1 MIIGGKYIG
10 FFLMEGKIMANRK
23 ETLKKLMAVSSA
35 MLVAGAMI
43 MATPITAFADEF
55 EDPNPAG
62 TTIDRVSSGETLTD
76 NNGTV
81 TENRGTI
88 TNNNSDA
95 TVTENYGTITENK
108 EGGTVDNNYRSGTVV
123 TNNGYVDYNVGTVT
137 TNGGT
142 VRDNRNS
149 IGTNNGTVENNSNG
163 TIGINNGIVTD
174 NYRTITTNNGR
185 VINNY
190 DNGEVENGTDPEH
203 QWHYVAFVGTY
214 DSYELFP
221 VYEDSSNWQHTDFPG
236 LGFRYL
242 EQSDDEHN
250 YTGVLTLTAA
260 EGLRVTTGNG
270 QAQLPTTCQCIVQQ
284 RGNNI
289 VITVSSITGLTYL
302 NMQQLNIIVEQIQQQ
317 AGGTSGGTVTFV
329 VDNSVSV
336 VSGGDDNESP
346 QSAPDSSS
354 ADPIQGAITVVK
366 ASSTT
371 PSLGAGTLSSAG
383 SGRIADR
390 AVNFKMSALSD
401 AQYKQAVIENIGA
414 TPAGGLFRLETDRIS
429 CFDRAMLETFAKRS
443 NVDMQV
449 LFPLGKTKI
458 SVVIPAGYD
467 INKLLDNN
475 GYCGFLRLLALLG
488 GEIITK

>member
-1 MIIGGKYIG
+1 MGNKACKDT
-10 FFLMEGKIMANRK
+10 M
-23 ETLKKLMAVSSA
+23 KKVAALTTAALMA
-35 MLVAGAMI
+35 GTMI
-43 MATPITAFADEF
+43 MASSVEAFAFD
-55 EDPNPAG
+55 DPNPAG
-62 TTIDRVSSGETLTD
+62 TTIDWVSSGETLTD

-81 TENRGTI
+81 SKNRGTI
-88 TNNNSDA
+88 TNNNNDA

-108 EGGTVDNNYRSGTVV
+108 EGGTVDENYRSGTVV
-123 TNNGYVDYNVGTVT
+123 TNNGYVDYNLGTVT

-149 IGTNNGTVENNSNG
+149 IGTNNGTVEHNSNG

-174 NYRTITTNNGR
+174 NFRTITTNNGR

-203 QWHYVAFVGTY
+203 QWYYVTFVGTY
-214 DSYELFP
+214 DSSELFH
-221 VYEDSSNWQHTDFPG
+221 VYDDSSNWKHTDSPNQS
-236 LGFRYL
+236 FRYL

-250 YTGVLTLTAA
+250 YTGVLTLTTA
-260 EGLRVTTGNG
+260 EGLRVTTGSG

-284 RGNNI
+284 SGNNI
-289 VITVSSITGLTYL
+289 VITVSSITGMTYL
-302 NMQQLNIIVEQIQQQ
+302 NMQELNIIVEQIQQQ
-317 AGGTSGGTVTFV
+317 TGGGSGGTVTVV
-329 VDNSVSV
+329 VDNAVSV

-371 PSLGAGTLSSAG
+371 PSLGAGTLSSTG

-390 AVNFKMSALSD
+390 AVTFKMSALSD
-401 AQYKQAVIENIGA
+401 AQYKQAVIANIGA
-414 TPAGGLFRLETDRIS
+414 TPAGGLFRMETDSIS
-429 CFDRAMLETFAKRS
+429 CLDRAMLETFSKK
-443 NVDMQV
+443 NIDMQV
-449 LFPLGKTKI
+449 VFPLGKTKI

-467 INKLLDNN
+467 ISALLDNK
-475 GYCGFLRLLALLG
+475 GYCGFLRLLAILK
-488 GEIITK
+488 GEVVS